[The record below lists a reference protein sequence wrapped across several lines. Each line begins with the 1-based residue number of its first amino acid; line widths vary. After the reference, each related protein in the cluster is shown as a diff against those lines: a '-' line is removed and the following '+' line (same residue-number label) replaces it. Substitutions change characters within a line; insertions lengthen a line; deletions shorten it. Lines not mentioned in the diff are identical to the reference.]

1 MPYWLSLPCNCCC
14 CREQLADARGDAS
27 AAHSALSTLAL
38 RHPLS
43 AASLLEACAAA
54 ALPAVEEQLGA
65 MASTL
70 AEASRVNEGAAAPA
84 LGPGSATEPASRSGE
99 DSESASSPAGSY
111 VAPWDLAYAQQLLV
125 RQCCPLATSGPN
137 LDRLSLR
144 GAMQVGVCTQ
154 GDLLSKTQPA
164 GFDFAPRRHL
174 WHAILSVVTVCVQ
187 GIGAYLW
194 TSMGIQLDLDSHQ
207 SAGGR
212 SQQEGSGTPTLN
224 QHMAESASAAA
235 TGFGFGANSAAF
247 GSGATGAAAGRP
259 AELWSETVLT
269 VNLSVPETGA
279 RGVLYVDP
287 GGGYGARQLN
297 FSSSNSRRP
306 NAGGAVSQQQA
317 ALPIDQPAVSLGLMW
332 RWPGGMADGLPALWE
347 LLHEL
352 GHGVHLLLSSQRQ
365 PHSPTQSD
373 TGIAGST
380 GRGNAATPD
389 GESDG
394 EIGTRSDFKH
404 FGGLHLPLDILE
416 VPSTFMEK
424 LAMHP
429 ATLQVSRRAV
439 WLCYF

>member
-1 MPYWLSLPCNCCC
+1 MPNWLSLLCC

-54 ALPAVEEQLGA
+54 ARPAVEEQMGA
-65 MASTL
+65 MAAAL
-70 AEASRVNEGAAAPA
+70 REASRKDEGAAAPA
-84 LGPGSATEPASRSGE
+84 LGPGSATEPSSRSGE
-99 DSESASSPAGSY
+99 YVHSASSPAGSY
-111 VAPWDLAYAQQLLV
+111 VAPCGLAYAQQLLV
-125 RQCCPLATSGPN
+125 RQCCPLATSGPH
-137 LDRLSLR
+137 LDRLSLLR
-144 GAMQVGVCTQ
+144 AMQVGVCRQ
-154 GDLLSKTQPA
+154 GGLLSKAYSA
-164 GFDFAPRRHL
+164 GYDACPSSPSLACHL
-174 WHAILSVVTVCVQ
+174 CVQ

-194 TSMGIQLDLDSHQ
+194 TSMGIQLELDSHQ
-207 SAGGR
+207 SVEGR
-212 SQQEGSGTPTLN
+212 GQQEGNVSPTLN

-235 TGFGFGANSAAF
+235 TGFGLGANSAAF
-247 GSGATGAAAGRP
+247 GSGASGAASGRP
-259 AELWSETVLT
+259 AELWSETVLRVT
-269 VNLSVPETGA
+269 LSVPETGA

-287 GGGYGARQLN
+287 GGGYGARQLH
-297 FSSSNSRRP
+297 FSSSSSSRSHSTGDTP
-306 NAGGAVSQQQA
+306 SQQQV
-317 ALPIDQPAVSLGLMW
+317 ALPIDLPAVSLGLMW